1 MKVPRIKNY
10 APAEIQVTAEQLL
23 RESIYYRL
31 DEHKPA
37 RIKITD
43 PDELEEYKY
52 RLRKDYEDSIHR

>member
-1 MKVPRIKNY
+1 
-10 APAEIQVTAEQLL
+10 VTAEQLL

-31 DEHKPA
+31 DEHRPA

-52 RLRKDYEDSIHR
+52 RVRKDFEDSLRR